1 MKVGISRTA
10 DLWAPDL
17 ESASNPALTR
27 KRLGQVFTPEHVART
42 LVGWV
47 VQCETD
53 RVLDPSC
60 GDGRFLAC
68 HRASV
73 GVELDE
79 QEATTARRRAPWAL
93 IHQADFFLWA
103 SETKERFEAAAGN
116 PPFIRYQQ
124 FTGAIRERALGQ
136 AAKMGASFNG
146 LTSSWAPFLVVA
158 ARLLKPGGKM
168 AFVVPAEIGHAPYAV
183 PALTALCRN
192 FERVR
197 IVAIQEKLFPEISE
211 DTWLLFAE
219 SFGGQT
225 DSIEL
230 SIVDSF
236 VPAPQPPEP
245 AKTISLNAWKHAGY
259 RLRKFLLPEPLLATY
274 EELSA
279 RRSVKR
285 FADLASVGIGY
296 VSGANDFFHFRPS
309 EARLLEIPESLLRV
323 TIRKAEQLP
332 DAVVNRK
339 AVHEWLCHDEAV
351 LLLDLKGVAVP
362 PASVRRYLE
371 SEIGQEVRKGYKC
384 RNRNPWFAVPD
395 VRVPH
400 AFLSYMSGRRPV
412 LVRNDA
418 GCVCTNSVHAVVR
431 TGKHGIRQIQ
441 RAWKHPLVDL
451 SCELEGHPLGGGML
465 KLEPREA
472 ANIRLPIDG
481 IELGSRDKTALGEAV
496 TQMRRWRH
504 YA

>member
-1 MKVGISRTA
+1 M
-10 DLWAPDL
+10 
-17 ESASNPALTR
+17 
-27 KRLGQVFTPEHVART
+27 
-42 LVGWV
+42 
-47 VQCETD
+47 
-53 RVLDPSC
+53 LDPSC

-93 IHQADFFLWA
+93 IHQRDFFLWA
-103 SETKERFEAAAGN
+103 SETQERFEAIAGN
-116 PPFIRYQQ
+116 PPFIRYQH
-124 FTGAIRERALGQ
+124 FRGAIRERALGE
-136 AAKMGASFNG
+136 AAKMGARFNG

-158 ARLLKPGGKM
+158 ASLLKPGGRM

-183 PALTALCRN
+183 PALTALCRY
-192 FERVR
+192 FERVC
-197 IVAIQEKLFPEISE
+197 IVAIQEKLFPETSE
-211 DTWLLFAE
+211 DAWLLFAE
-219 SFGGQT
+219 GFGGQT
-225 DSIEL
+225 DSVEL
-230 SIVDSF
+230 STVDSF
-236 VPAPQPPEP
+236 AFAPRPPEP
-245 AKTISLNAWKHAGY
+245 ARTVSLNAWKQSGY

-274 EELSA
+274 EELST
-279 RRSVKR
+279 RRGVKR

-309 EARLLEIPESLLRV
+309 EARLLEIPESMLRV

-332 DAVVNRK
+332 DVVVNRN
-339 AVHEWLCHDEAV
+339 VVREWLHRDEAV
-351 LLLDLKGVAVP
+351 LLLDLKGVAAP
-362 PASVRRYLE
+362 PPSVRRYLE
-371 SEIGQEVRKGYKC
+371 SETAQKVRQGYKC

-400 AFLSYMSGRRPV
+400 AFLSYMSGKRPV

-431 TGKHGIRQIQ
+431 TGRHGVRRIQ
-441 RAWKHPLVDL
+441 QAWMHPLVDL

-481 IELGSRDKTALGEAV
+481 MELGPRDRRALAEAV
-496 TQMRRWRH
+496 TRMRRWRH